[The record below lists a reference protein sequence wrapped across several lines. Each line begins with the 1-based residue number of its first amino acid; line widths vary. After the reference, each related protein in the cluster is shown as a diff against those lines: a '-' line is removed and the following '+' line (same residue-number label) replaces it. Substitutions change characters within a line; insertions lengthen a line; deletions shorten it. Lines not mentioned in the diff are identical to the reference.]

1 MTARFVIRTV
11 DEDWIDEIDAG
22 PSRVDDRRAAW
33 EEARR
38 RVAAYPE
45 LLTVVISR
53 DTGRVLWR
61 SDPDIPACF
70 EVISA
75 ERTGFDPRRPQAHDA
90 KAILSS
96 HKFRDDALNAF
107 YDAVKDPRHDFL
119 LVRDTRPGLDNR
131 VIASS
136 DDFSRAASA

>member
-1 MTARFVIRTV
+1 MSDRFVIRTV
-11 DEDWIDEIDAG
+11 DEDWIDEIDTD
-22 PSRVDDRRAAW
+22 PSRIDDKRAAW

-45 LLTVVISR
+45 LLTVVICR
-53 DTGRVLWR
+53 GTGRILWR
-61 SDPDIPACF
+61 SDSDIPAYF

-75 ERTGFDPRRPQAHDA
+75 ERIAFDYRRPLAHDA

-96 HKFRDDALNAF
+96 HKFRDDALTAF
-107 YDAVKDPRHDFL
+107 HDAVKDPRHVFL
-119 LVRDTRPGLDNR
+119 VVRDTRPGLDNR

-136 DDFSRAASA
+136 DDFSRATPA